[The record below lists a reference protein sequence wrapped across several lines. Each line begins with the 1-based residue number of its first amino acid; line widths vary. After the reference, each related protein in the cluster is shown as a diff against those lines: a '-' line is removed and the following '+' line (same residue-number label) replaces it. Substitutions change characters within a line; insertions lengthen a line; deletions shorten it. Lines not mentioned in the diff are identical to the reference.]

1 MATNSAMYRGHIS
14 VKHPKRYRRKTAAQ
28 MQFAV
33 EDIEIP
39 KGIKHEAK
47 DEKHRLPVS
56 SPTMDQTMTMSN
68 TSPELAPDVQIVMN
82 TVDEHKVDDDER
94 RESRHSILTP
104 MHSHRGVGDSSTM
117 EPDREGTTSPYSQD
131 LCPWTTY
138 HGGMV
143 LEDEEGECV
152 GNEVYFVGL
161 IDILQKY
168 NKRKKLENWI
178 KKIKYEEVCNH
189 HLFLM
194 DISHFGLHAVTHS
207 LTLFVIWICD

>member
-1 MATNSAMYRGHIS
+1 
-14 VKHPKRYRRKTAAQ
+14 

-39 KGIKHEAK
+39 KGIKHEAAEEEHAEIAAK
-47 DEKHRLPVS
+47 
-56 SPTMDQTMTMSN
+56 SP
-68 TSPELAPDVQIVMN
+68 TSPELAADAEIVMN
-82 TVDEHKVDDDER
+82 TVNERGDVDGSTGTMASET
-94 RESRHSILTP
+94 RHSILAP
-104 MHSHRGVGDSSTM
+104 SMQHRSLD
-117 EPDREGTTSPYSQD
+117 ELDRLHLDRDDANTQD

-143 LEDEEGECV
+143 LEDDDGRCV

-178 KKIKYEEVCNH
+178 KSVKYEQSS
-189 HLFLM
+189 
-194 DISHFGLHAVTHS
+194 ISSVPPDLYAQRMHDFFEDKV
-207 LTLFVIWICD
+207 V